1 MARSRV
7 MRSAVSGWVE
17 NIRIMVRPENG
28 FVIINALTGP
38 ALLLAASGLACVAR
52 SILAKA
58 CASASG
64 SPVACAPEASA
75 AYSRERL
82 IAA

>member
-1 MARSRV
+1 

-28 FVIINALTGP
+28 LAIINALTGP
-38 ALLLAASGLACVAR
+38 VPVLPTSGLTWVAR

-58 CASASG
+58 SASASG
-64 SPVACAPEASA
+64 SPVA
-75 AYSRERL
+75 
-82 IAA
+82 